1 MTIEMSGRRP
11 SRQYEPPLMSW
22 EEFLAWV
29 LRQERRFEWVDGE
42 IVEFMP
48 DSVRHLLLVRFI
60 FLLIHEHVE
69 QHQLGLTL
77 FSGLLMRL
85 PRRPSGRVPDV
96 TYVSTE
102 RMNRL
107 FETYIDGPVDLAVE
121 VVSPDSTRRDYRDKL
136 AEYESA
142 GVREYWLIDPLQSK
156 AWFYVLE
163 SARPVSGSVS
173 KSGRN
178 LCVECPARSQT
189 EGRVALARPVADND
203 RGARGPPIVTLLA
216 TPGTSQ

>member
-1 MTIEMSGRRP
+1 MSIETSGRRP

-22 EEFLAWV
+22 DEFLAWA
-29 LRQERRFEWVDGE
+29 LRQERRYEWVDGE

-48 DSVRHLLLVRFI
+48 ESVRHLLVVRFI
-60 FLLIHEHVE
+60 FLLIHKHVE
-69 QHQLGLTL
+69 QHRLGLTL

-107 FETYIDGPVDLAVE
+107 FDTYMDGPVDLAVE

-136 AEYESA
+136 AEYEGA
-142 GVREYWLIDPLQSK
+142 GLREYWLIDPLQSR
-156 AWFYVLE
+156 AWFYVLRADGQYRE
-163 SARPVSGSVS
+163 TLPDDAGIYTSTVLPGLRL
-173 KSGRN
+173 R
-178 LCVECPARSQT
+178 VEWLWRDTLPT
-189 EGRVALARPVADND
+189 VDEALADL
-203 RGARGPPIVTLLA
+203 PPA
-216 TPGTSQ
+216 